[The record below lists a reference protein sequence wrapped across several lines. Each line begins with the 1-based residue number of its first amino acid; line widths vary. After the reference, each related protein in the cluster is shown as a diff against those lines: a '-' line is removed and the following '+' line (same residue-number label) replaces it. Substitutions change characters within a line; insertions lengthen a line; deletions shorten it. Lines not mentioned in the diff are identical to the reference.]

1 MRRLT
6 RALRNQRGYTIVELV
21 VAMTIFSVVVI
32 VAVGGF
38 VAVQRTS
45 QKTAAQRK
53 VQQDSRTN
61 LEQLARQVRAGQ
73 INYGFYAK
81 SVNTNDIRCNLA
93 GRRMLAMYVADAT
106 SSAPK
111 QVFYFYDAGTKRLY
125 SLTSADLTTNPDCAN
140 VVGSA
145 DKVDQLAE
153 DVSLSDLQFFVLPT
167 RNPLDPAQSDIV
179 KNTHPRVTVLW
190 TAQTGANSSSGNA
203 SYNQD
208 RLQMTISTRSYP
220 INQTVGQ

>member
-1 MRRLT
+1 MRRLSQS
-6 RALRNQRGYTIVELV
+6 LRNQRGYTIVELIT
-21 VAMTIFSVVVI
+21 AMTIFSVVVV

-53 VQQDSRTN
+53 VQQDTRTN
-61 LEQLARQVRAGQ
+61 LEQLARQIRAGR
-73 INYGFYAK
+73 IDYGFYAK
-81 SVNTNDIRCNLA
+81 AVNTNDIRCNLT
-93 GRRMLAMYVADAT
+93 GRRMLAMFVSDAT
-106 SSAPK
+106 SSVPK
-111 QVFYFYDAGTKRLY
+111 RVFYFYDAGAKRLY
-125 SLTSADLTTNPDCAN
+125 SLTSADLTDNPDCAN

-153 DVSLSDLQFFVLPT
+153 DVTLNDLQFFVLPT
-167 RNPLDPAQSDIV
+167 RNPLDPTQSDII

-190 TAQTGANSSSGNA
+190 TAQTGTNTASGNA
-203 SYNQD
+203 NFNQD
-208 RLQMTISTRSYP
+208 RLQMTVSTRSYP